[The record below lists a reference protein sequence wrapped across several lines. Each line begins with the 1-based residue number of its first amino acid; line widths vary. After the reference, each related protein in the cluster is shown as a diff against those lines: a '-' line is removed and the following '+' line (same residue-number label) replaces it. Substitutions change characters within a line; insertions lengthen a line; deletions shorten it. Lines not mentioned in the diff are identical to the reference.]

1 MTRLKRVQIL
11 SDNLNKVINN
21 SIRELDLTYIEL
33 IGTLHMKIAALED
46 QALQE
51 QKDKNKGK

>member
-1 MTRLKRVQIL
+1 MTRLKRVQAFSENI
-11 SDNLNKVINN
+11 NKVINN

-33 IGTLHMKIAALED
+33 IGCLHMKIAALSD

-51 QKDKNKGK
+51 QKDKDKEK